1 MSGGQI
7 NTQERVMHTLRG
19 LYQSYGYQP
28 FKVNKFEEYDLY
40 AQNKKFLTCQQV
52 LTFSDT
58 DGRLMALKPDVTLS
72 IVKNTKDCARCF
84 TMRPFTASPATARDS
99 GKFPRPDWSA
109 SERWTATPSSRS

>member
-7 NTQERVMHTLRG
+7 NTQERVMHALRG

-58 DGRLMALKPDVTLS
+58 DGCLLALKPDVTLS
-72 IVKNTKDCARCF
+72 IVKNTTDAPGLRKVFYNETVYRVPGDGEGFREIPQ
-84 TMRPFTASPATARDS
+84 T
-99 GKFPRPDWSA
+99 GL
-109 SERWTATPSSRS
+109 